1 MVKGCQREM
10 VMIQTGDS
18 PFFESAW
25 LVLRQPRPTADADDM
40 LTEANRIV
48 GAGRDHRRASG
59 RRGRCLLLFSAGFLI
74 GAALSAGLLLLL
86 CI

>member
-25 LVLRQPRPTADADDM
+25 LVLRQPRPAVNADDM

-48 GAGRDHRRASG
+48 GAGRDHRARRAP
-59 RRGRCLLLFSAGFLI
+59 RGRHWLLFAAGFLA
-74 GAALSAGLLLLL
+74 GAAISAGLLLLL